1 MHFDPP
7 KPPLW
12 GSNRFIDHSDRIL
25 PASEQ
30 EKDYNKKLTEE
41 FQSPHG
47 GRLSRASHSLSST
60 KSDPGQ
66 WCSPPN
72 GASGATPPNSR
83 FRLRRNFSSFLHRP
97 SSLSPSSSSYHHLP
111 TFTSLQLAH
120 HRNLYLTV
128 TSPEESAANN
138 GGGGVGMKQR
148 RVEKRE
154 STLDEDDGSSVE
166 PKSCCSEPRSLRSS
180 VILQQPPTQQLLG
193 DSLLLRPFPRQATI
207 GDPMNYRRRNSDSSE
222 AALGLRSGQRSKHGM
237 QRVRGRLRNVN
248 SLSPA
253 PRSLLSS
260 SLSSFL

>member
-1 MHFDPP
+1 MD
-7 KPPLW
+7 K
-12 GSNRFIDHSDRIL
+12 
-25 PASEQ
+25 
-30 EKDYNKKLTEE
+30 

-72 GASGATPPNSR
+72 GTTGATPPNSSSR

-128 TSPEESAANN
+128 TSPEESTVN
-138 GGGGVGMKQR
+138 GMKQR

-154 STLDEDDGSSVE
+154 STLDEDDGSSAE
-166 PKSCCSEPRSLRSS
+166 PKSCCSEPRSLGNLRSS
-180 VILQQPPTQQLLG
+180 VNYHPQQQLLG
-193 DSLLLRPFPRQATI
+193 DSLLLRASDPFKLGVNRQATI
-207 GDPMNYRRRNSDSSE
+207 GDPMNCRRRNSDSSE
-222 AALGLRSGQRSKHGM
+222 AACRIGSNRAKHGVH
-237 QRVRGRLRNVN
+237 RVRGRLRNVN

-253 PRSLLSS
+253 PRSSSVSS
-260 SLSSFL
+260 SLSIFSPRSL